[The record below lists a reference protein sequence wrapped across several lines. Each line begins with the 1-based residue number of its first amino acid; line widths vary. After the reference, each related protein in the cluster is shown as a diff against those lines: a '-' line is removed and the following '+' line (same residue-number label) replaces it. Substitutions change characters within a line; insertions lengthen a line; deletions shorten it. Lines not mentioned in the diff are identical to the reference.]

1 MLTDPPKYQ
10 AWRRRMVEQLMKRG
24 ITDTRLLQAM
34 QKLPRQWFCPDT
46 LLDTL
51 LYDIDC
57 AIQIDCNQTI
67 SKPYTVAWQTQL
79 LKVAPSMTVLEV
91 GTGSGYQTAVLC
103 EMGARVYTVERQSV
117 LFRKTK
123 ALLASLHYPAHCF
136 LGDCFNGLPEMRG
149 FKYDRILVTCGAT
162 ELPMGLMQ
170 MLNTGGIIVIPIGPE
185 GNQTM
190 HRITKN
196 GETQDEWHDEVLGPA
211 NFVPMLEGRNFGSEP
226 SLGIR

>member
-1 MLTDPPKYQ
+1 MLPDPPKYQ
-10 AWRRRMVEQLMKRG
+10 AWRRRMVTQLKERG
-24 ITDTRLLQAM
+24 ITDARLLAAM

-79 LKVAPSMTVLEV
+79 LQLQPLMTVLEV

-117 LFRKTK
+117 LFRKAK
-123 ALLASLHYPAHCF
+123 ALLVSLHYTARCF
-136 LGDCFNGLPEMRG
+136 LGDCFNGLPEMKG
-149 FKYDRILVTCGAT
+149 FQYDRILVTCGAAS
-162 ELPMGLMQ
+162 LPTGLMQ
-170 MLNTGGIIVIPIGPE
+170 MLKNGGVMVIPIGPE
-185 GNQTM
+185 GNQRM
-190 HRITKN
+190 HRITKK
-196 GETQDEWHDEVLGPA
+196 GETPDLWHDETLGDA
-211 NFVPMLEGRNFGSEP
+211 NFVPMLEGKNF
-226 SLGIR
+226 L